1 MKDIQLFI
9 PFPSQNWYQIANSYD
24 YTKILQLGY
33 VGLSQN
39 HKTGGGTYVCSPS
52 QLGSPANQGKKKQ
65 NHQKTKQNPEF
76 LVPIHNEILPT

>member
-1 MKDIQLFI
+1 MWLSNISI

-24 YTKILQLGY
+24 YTKILLLGY

-52 QLGSPANQGKKKQ
+52 QLGSPATQKEQ
-65 NHQKTKQNPEF
+65 TFVHQKNQQAED
-76 LVPIHNEILPT
+76 